1 MMPDFFEI
9 TRETEQMTSADIAR
23 VRSLINPSEL
33 PSSSLRCF
41 VCKKSLVDCK
51 CGPEPEGE
59 AA

>member
-1 MMPDFFEI
+1 MTTLHEI

-41 VCKKSLVDCK
+41 VCKKSPVDCK
-51 CGPEPEGE
+51 CGPEPEGD